1 MAETLQQYPG
11 TIVADDGTEYEARV
25 CASPMPDGLWQGW
38 IEFVPVE
45 EAEDA
50 EDAGD
55 GGPIRSP
62 RETTQPNRTDALYW
76 ASGLSRVYLEG
87 ALRRARAKPVAVPV
101 AEAPPPIF
109 EEPKPGLS
117 SPAVGVAPSSILN
130 PFSLYEKGEALL
142 RQELSAMSTWHL
154 VNIVL
159 DYELS
164 DEPVEVLN
172 RKASTALINLIVSAV
187 RNSTRETSRA
197 RR

>member
-11 TIVADDGTEYEARV
+11 TIVADDGTKYEARA
-25 CASPMPDGLWQGW
+25 CASPMLDGLWQGW

-45 EAEDA
+45 DA
-50 EDAGD
+50 RD

-62 RETTQPNRTDALYW
+62 RETTQPNRLDAVYW
-76 ASGLSRVYLEG
+76 ASGLSRIYLEG

-117 SPAVGVAPSSILN
+117 SAAVGVAPSSILN
-130 PFSLYEKGEALL
+130 PFSLYEKGETLL

-154 VNIVL
+154 VNIIL

-164 DEPVEVLN
+164 GEPVEALN
-172 RKASTALINLIVSAV
+172 RQSSTALINLIVSAV
-187 RNSTRETSRA
+187 RASARETPKA

>member
-45 EAEDA
+45 DA
-50 EDAGD
+50 RD

-62 RETTQPNRTDALYW
+62 RETTQPNRLDAVYW
-76 ASGLSRVYLEG
+76 ASGLSRIYLEG

-130 PFSLYEKGEALL
+130 PFSLYEKGETLL

-154 VNIVL
+154 VNIIL

-164 DEPVEVLN
+164 GEPVEALN
-172 RKASTALINLIVSAV
+172 RKSSTALINLIVSAV
-187 RNSTRETSRA
+187 RASAGETPKA